1 MPKSSAHPQPSQLV
15 RPEPTPGPI
24 PRQMEQMAQMLATTL
39 QQPRESEIS
48 IKRARKLGAKP
59 YDGSGD
65 PERALSW
72 VEANEEIFQMIGCTE
87 EQKVSYSAFLL
98 KDRAK
103 DWWKAHQRAHPE
115 GVIWAEFKR
124 EFTERFFPKSYKDAK
139 VEEFYRLEQGSSTVP
154 EYKKKFSELIR
165 LVPFFAK
172 NEQEKINRFMA
183 GLNPAVR
190 TIVASA
196 SHTRYGQL
204 VEAATRVEQSA
215 QTALKSKS
223 QFSQKRSW
231 TGSHQGEASKMP
243 KSGQRP
249 AWSQSRQQSQRPQAS
264 QSSIRSSAGSRSQ
277 QSWRSRPVCS
287 RCGRSHSGE
296 CLQGRTGCFRCG
308 QEGHFMRDCPSAV
321 ASSPLEAI
329 STAQGHTSGSRGPDR
344 GGPQTGGA
352 TSAWQPSG
360 GTGRGMPPRGQP
372 SRPSRALIGRPRSQA
387 AIVYMVTQQ
396 AADATPDVVTG
407 TISLFDT
414 DAHVLVDSG
423 ATHSFISREFIE
435 RVGIEMRPTECSMV
449 VSLPTGDSLI
459 ANRVYRGSKVT
470 IASHE
475 FESDLIVLDIHD
487 FDIILVMDWLA
498 KHRATVDCYRKE
510 VQFSQLGEPEVIFCG
525 ERKILSTSLISVI
538 QANKMLRKACQAYL
552 VYAIE
557 SGNNEMQLAEVPVV
571 NEFFNV
577 FPEDLPGLPP
587 DREIEFEIELAPGT
601 EPISIA
607 PYRMAP
613 AELK

>member
-1 MPKSSAHPQPSQLV
+1 M
-15 RPEPTPGPI
+15 
-24 PRQMEQMAQMLATTL
+24 
-39 QQPRESEIS
+39 
-48 IKRARKLGAKP
+48 
-59 YDGSGD
+59 
-65 PERALSW
+65 
-72 VEANEEIFQMIGCTE
+72 
-87 EQKVSYSAFLL
+87 
-98 KDRAK
+98 
-103 DWWKAHQRAHPE
+103 
-115 GVIWAEFKR
+115 
-124 EFTERFFPKSYKDAK
+124 
-139 VEEFYRLEQGSSTVP
+139 EQGSSTVP
-154 EYKKKFSELIR
+154 EYEKKFSELIH
-165 LVPFFAK
+165 LVPFFAE
-172 NEQEKINRFMA
+172 NEQEKINKFMA
-183 GLNPAVR
+183 GLNPTVR
-190 TIVASA
+190 TIVTSA

-204 VEAATRVEQSA
+204 FKAATRVEQSA

-231 TGSHQGEASKMP
+231 TGSHQGEASMMP

-264 QSSIRSSAGSRSQ
+264 QSSVRSSAGFRSQ

-321 ASSPLEAI
+321 ASSLSEAI

-344 GGPQTGGA
+344 GGPQTGGG

-360 GTGRGMPPRGQP
+360 GAGRGIPPRGQP
-372 SRPSRALIGRPRSQA
+372 SRPSRAPTSRPRSQA
-387 AIVYMVTQQ
+387 ARVYMVTQQ

-407 TISLFDT
+407 TISLFDI

-475 FESDLIVLDIHD
+475 FEADLIVLDIHD
-487 FDIILVMDWLA
+487 FDIILGMDWLA

-510 VQFSQLGEPEVIFCG
+510 VQFSQPGEPEVVFCG
-525 ERKILSTSLISVI
+525 ERKILSTSLISLI
-538 QANKMLRKACQAYL
+538 QANKMLRKACQAYM

-571 NEFFNV
+571 NEFFDV

-587 DREIEFEIELAPGT
+587 DREIEFEI
-601 EPISIA
+601 
-607 PYRMAP
+607 
-613 AELK
+613 